1 MRINKYLAKCGLGS
15 RRKCDEFISSG
26 KIKVNGKTVT
36 DFSLNVSDDCFVQF
50 NNKLINKSEDVTY
63 ILNKPRGYICT
74 KDDDLDRRII
84 YDLLPSKNN
93 LFSIGRLDYDTTG
106 ILLVTNDGDLS
117 YKLSH
122 PKFNIDKKYYVFTD
136 KKLSNTDIIKVK
148 KGIRLDNDLLKAD
161 IRFLEHINNGY
172 FWDIILKEGKNREIK
187 RIFKYFDS
195 QVLNLH
201 RYEFAGIK
209 LNGLK
214 EGKYRKI
221 SRKFLNKVLETKK
234 NNNY

>member
-26 KIKVNGKTVT
+26 KIKVNGKIVT
-36 DFSLNVSDDCFVQF
+36 DFSLNVSNDCFVQF

-84 YDLLPSKNN
+84 YDLLPNKNN

-122 PKFNIDKKYYVFTD
+122 PKFNVDKKYYVFTN
-136 KKLSNTDIIKVK
+136 KKLTSTDIIKVR

-161 IRFLEHINNGY
+161 IRFLEHINNGF
-172 FWDIILKEGKNREIK
+172 FWDVILREGKNREIK
-187 RIFKYFDS
+187 RIFKYFDT

-209 LNGLK
+209 LSGLK

-221 SRKFLNKVLETKK
+221 SRKFLNKILETKK

>member
-221 SRKFLNKVLETKK
+221 SRKFLNKILETKK

>member
-26 KIKVNGKTVT
+26 KIKVNGKIVT
-36 DFSLNVSDDCFVQF
+36 DFSLNVSNDCFVQF

-84 YDLLPSKNN
+84 YDLLPNKNN

-122 PKFNIDKKYYVFTD
+122 PKFNVDKKYYVF
-136 KKLSNTDIIKVK
+136 KIGRPFFSN
-148 KGIRLDNDLLKAD
+148 
-161 IRFLEHINNGY
+161 F
-172 FWDIILKEGKNREIK
+172 
-187 RIFKYFDS
+187 
-195 QVLNLH
+195 
-201 RYEFAGIK
+201 
-209 LNGLK
+209 
-214 EGKYRKI
+214 
-221 SRKFLNKVLETKK
+221 
-234 NNNY
+234 

>member
-36 DFSLNVSDDCFVQF
+36 DFSLNVSDNCFVQF

-63 ILNKPRGYICT
+63 VLNKPRGYICT
-74 KDDDLDRRII
+74 KDDDLDRKII

-93 LFSIGRLDYDTTG
+93 LFSVGRLDYDTTG

-221 SRKFLNKVLETKK
+221 SRKFLNKILETKK

>member
-36 DFSLNVSDDCFVQF
+36 DFSLNISDDCFVQF

-63 ILNKPRGYICT
+63 VLNKPRGYICT

-106 ILLVTNDGDLS
+106 IILVTNDGDLS

-122 PKFNIDKKYYVFTD
+122 PKFNVDKKYYVFTD

-172 FWDIILKEGKNREIK
+172 FWDVILKEGKNREIK
-187 RIFKYFDS
+187 KIFKYFDS

-221 SRKFLNKVLETKK
+221 SRKFLNKILETKK

>member
-26 KIKVNGKTVT
+26 KIKVNGKIVT
-36 DFSLNVSDDCFVQF
+36 DFSLNVSNDCFVQF

-84 YDLLPSKNN
+84 YDLLPNKNN

-122 PKFNIDKKYYVFTD
+122 PKFNVDKKYYVFTD
-136 KKLSNTDIIKVK
+136 KKLSSTDIIKVR